1 MSRGLRCMPLDAR
14 RVFRLSLT
22 MALALAAAYAL
33 GTPLP
38 YLAPVIALTL
48 GATPAPPM
56 GPKGLLGLILVV
68 LITLGVGLLL
78 IPMLQHYPFS
88 AVLMVAGGLYL
99 STYLTVNLGKG
110 LIGTLLA
117 IGFTMIPAAGT
128 VDFALALIVIQALV
142 IAIAIA
148 IVCQWIVYPWFAE
161 DADALPAPAPPATAS
176 ASNWIALRTAI
187 IVVPPFLLALANPA
201 NYMALI
207 MKSIVLGQQGSTVSA
222 RTAGRELLG
231 STFLGGCLA
240 IAFWFALKLNPSLWM
255 FFLWMLLFGMGFAG
269 KLYRVVGTQ
278 FPASF
283 WQNACVTMLI
293 LVGPAVEDT
302 ANGNDVQEAFVT
314 RMSLFVVVTLY
325 AWGAV
330 FALERLRNRRLAPS
344 SVRGS
349 GREGYQTADPT
360 KAG

>member
-1 MSRGLRCMPLDAR
+1 MSRALRPMPLEAR
-14 RVFRLSLT
+14 RVFRLGLT

-33 GTPLP
+33 GAPLP

-78 IPMLQHYPFS
+78 IPMLQHYPFP
-88 AVLMVAGGLYL
+88 AVLMVAAGLYI
-99 STYLTVNLGKG
+99 STYLSVNLGKG
-110 LIGTLLA
+110 LVGTLLA
-117 IGFTMIPAAGT
+117 VGFTMIPAAGT
-128 VDFALALIVIQALV
+128 VDFALALMVIHALL
-142 IAIAIA
+142 IAVALA
-148 IVCQWIVYPWFAE
+148 VVCQWIVYPWFAE
-161 DADALPAPAPPATAS
+161 ERDMVPAPAPPATTT

-187 IVVPPFLLALANPA
+187 IVVPPFLLALGNPA
-201 NYMALI
+201 SYMPLI

-222 RTAGRELLG
+222 RSAGRELLG
-231 STFLGGCLA
+231 STFLGGSLA

-255 FFLWMLLFGMGFAG
+255 FFLWMLLFSIGFAG
-269 KLYRVVGTQ
+269 KLYRVANTQ
-278 FPASF
+278 LPASF

-302 ANGNDVQEAFVT
+302 ANGKDVQEAFVT
-314 RMSLFVVVTLY
+314 RMSLFVAVTLY

-330 FALERLRNRRLAPS
+330 FALEQLRVRRA
-344 SVRGS
+344 
-349 GREGYQTADPT
+349 T
-360 KAG
+360 